1 MNYIATN
8 KKLFEKYT
16 LVFSVKKLCF
26 PSKLKFLLMS
36 QFGPLCPFLVLN
48 GHVTLCR
55 LREEV
60 ISSLSIPLLSPSTSN
75 YFIMYLL
82 VYSSLS
88 TPHRLNAPTRPVTI
102 GIDFVTPDGMI
113 VPRVLGEAAL
123 LNRTA
128 VLVGGLLVGIWPQ
141 A

>member
-1 MNYIATN
+1 MAHCV
-8 KKLFEKYT
+8 L
-16 LVFSVKKLCF
+16 
-26 PSKLKFLLMS
+26 
-36 QFGPLCPFLVLN
+36 FLVLN
-48 GHVTLCR
+48 GNVTLYC

-60 ISSLSIPLLSPSTSN
+60 ISSLSSPLLSPSTSN

-88 TPHRLNAPTRPVTI
+88 TPRRLNVPTRPVTV

-123 LNRTA
+123 LSRTA